1 MKMKCAPKLDEM
13 GPVNL
18 VAIEEYEETEQRHQF
33 LSQQYDDL
41 INAKTELLEIL
52 NRIVMIPTHPQ
63 HGASE
68 IDDIVHNISA
78 AAHVALTDVSV
89 EQVDFRTVAPLEVQK
104 FDLSTTP

>member
-1 MKMKCAPKLDEM
+1 MLFRSMGEGAAHPALNPFNMSQNAECRRTYSREMCA
-13 GPVNL
+13 
-18 VAIEEYEETEQRHQF
+18 R
-33 LSQQYDDL
+33 S
-41 INAKTELLEIL
+41 LEIL

-78 AAHVALTDVSV
+78 AAHVSLTDVSA
-89 EQVDFRTVAPLEVQK
+89 EEVDFRTTAPLEVQK